1 MDYSSWT
8 SPGRNTGVPRLF
20 LLQGIFP
27 TQGLNPG
34 LLHCRRILYQLSYH
48 KGSPNYVVL
57 TDGRLTVTLEL
68 AFPFPTSITLPHCLH
83 WVFRSLICPASG
95 YLKIIPDSFKAS
107 WGFWKTD
114 GNGKESCKATKILRG
129 STYSIWYLF
138 KCKWCQKCFW
148 ASPFHRSSL
157 LSFQEDPGTFSSQVW
172 PQQIASPTWEFQSF
186 LSSSI

>member
-1 MDYSSWT
+1 MTMTKDCADLCHPHPCLRPMWWWGWVRET
-8 SPGRNTGVPRLF
+8 PLKRPWRTGEK
-20 LLQGIFP
+20 LQEWG
-27 TQGLNPG
+27 
-34 LLHCRRILYQLSYH
+34 
-48 KGSPNYVVL
+48 NYVLL